1 MNRFTLSKILLD
13 VLIIMFIAVRVFFT
27 IRFRKAEGSS
37 QKDNK
42 KDAREGKLNFM
53 IRRYVLL
60 PLLIA
65 TICIYYALNPTW
77 MQIFIIP
84 YTEIFLWIITLI
96 GLTGILF
103 LIWVHIC
110 LGKEWYANLKFR
122 NNHSLIKSGPYSK
135 IRHPMYTA
143 LFIIYL
149 SMGLMSA
156 NLLIIFLIILIII
169 SIVIRIPKEEEML
182 IAEFGNEYRDY
193 MKNASRFFPKI
204 LSTQK

>member
-1 MNRFTLSKILLD
+1 MNQLTLSSILFD
-13 VLIIMFIAVRVFFT
+13 VLIIAFIAVRIFFT

-42 KDAREGKLNFM
+42 KDAREGKINFM
-53 IRRYVLL
+53 VRRFVLL
-60 PLLIA
+60 PLIIV
-65 TICIYYALNPTW
+65 TVSIYYAFNPSW

-84 YTEIFLWIITLI
+84 FTEIVLCIVAFI

-122 NNHSLIKSGPYSK
+122 NDHSLIKSGPYTK

-143 LFIIYL
+143 LITIYL
-149 SMGLMSA
+149 SMALISA
-156 NLLIIFLIILIII
+156 NVLIIILIILIII
-169 SIVIRIPKEEEML
+169 SIIIRLPKEEEML
-182 IAEFGNEYRDY
+182 ISEFGDDYRDY
-193 MKNASRFFPKI
+193 MKNTGRFFPKI
-204 LSTQK
+204 LNTKK